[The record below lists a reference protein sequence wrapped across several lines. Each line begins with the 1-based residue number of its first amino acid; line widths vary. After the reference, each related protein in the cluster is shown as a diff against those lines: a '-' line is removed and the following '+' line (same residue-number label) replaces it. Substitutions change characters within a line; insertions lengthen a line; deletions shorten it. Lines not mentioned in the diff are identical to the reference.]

1 MLPQSIIHYQQ
12 DHSLAVVNAPA
23 DVHHRISRELKTK
36 ALEYPAAAIGS
47 APQRMDSTK
56 YHHWWIPFAY

>member
-12 DHSLAVVNAPA
+12 DHGLAVVNAPA

-36 ALEYPAAAIGS
+36 TLEYPAASIGS

-56 YHHWWIPFAY
+56 CHHWWNPFAN